1 MTYEARLEIGVDS
14 RGAERDVNRLD
25 DSLEKVERSGN
36 RADKSTRNF
45 GKGAKSTAV
54 DLNKLRVAAVGLVGA
69 IGGVAAIRSIVRAS
83 DTYTELR
90 SQLRLVT
97 DSQEELNQV
106 YEQTFRLAQDTRQDL
121 EGTVNL
127 YARLARSTDT
137 LELSNKDL
145 LTITRAV
152 NQSFV
157 ISGASAEEAAGA
169 VRQLSQGMA
178 SGTLRGEEL
187 NSVMENSPRLARA
200 IADQL
205 GVTIG
210 ELRQLGADGEITAEA
225 ISTALIGA
233 ADDIEREF
241 QTMERTVGQA
251 MQQLRNDLTNTFGRT
266 DTSEFVTAIDELRE
280 IVTDPG
286 FQQSMVTLASGV
298 AKLTGVM
305 AEGTSAVVDFTK
317 WLGEELAATIHGV
330 AGDDLVRLSD
340 RITDLRKEISE
351 LEGAQQ
357 AGRGRGGVSMRL
369 SELRGELSQLVGQY
383 ESAIQAQERLFL
395 GGGSNTVAGAQSTP
409 QGDGGASGGGESSPK
424 VAAAKAES
432 AELDLLVDAAWAR
445 TEQYR
450 EAYELDVQYAQ
461 EKADRLKQIEQERID
476 FQRQVGSELL
486 TFTQQQLSIT
496 TGMLAT
502 AGKKNSDLYKT
513 LVAIQRAAAI
523 PSMIIAT
530 EEAATKALAWGA
542 GGPAGVALASTIR
555 GLGYASVG
563 IAGAQVF
570 QGSFNGGGYTGNGI
584 RAGGVD
590 GMGGFPAILH
600 PNETVVDHSKG
611 QSMGANVTVNM
622 VEDASK
628 AGQVQ
633 QRQTD
638 EGTLI
643 TAFVSNIR
651 NDGAMARALEQT
663 YGVKRVGT

>member
-36 RADKSTRNF
+36 RADKSTRKF

-97 DSQEELNQV
+97 ESQEELNQV

-137 LELSNKDL
+137 LKLSNEDL

-233 ADDIEREF
+233 ADDIGREF

-305 AEGTSAVVDFTK
+305 AKGTSAVVDFTK

-340 RITDLRKEISE
+340 RMADINEEIE
-351 LEGAQQ
+351 RLQGA
-357 AGRGRGGVSMRL
+357 RGP
-369 SELRGELSQLVGQY
+369 EWGELDRVKELKAELAGL
-383 ESAIQAQERLFL
+383 QAQYDAALNSQVKLAAGPVELDPI
-395 GGGSNTVAGAQSTP
+395 TVSAGASP
-409 QGDGGASGGGESSPK
+409 DSGGASPK
-424 VAAAKAES
+424 VKAAQEES
-432 AELDLLVDAAWAR
+432 AELDMLVDAAWAR

-450 EAYELDVQYAQ
+450 LAHEMDVQHAQ
-461 EKADRLKQIEQERID
+461 EKADRIKEIEQERVDSQKQI
-476 FQRQVGSELL
+476 GSELL

-496 TGMLAT
+496 TNMLAT

-530 EEAATKALAWGA
+530 EDAATKALAWGG
-542 GGPAGVALASTIR
+542 GGPAGIALSNTVR
-555 GLGYASVG
+555 SLGYASVG

-643 TAFVSNIR
+643 TAFVANIR
-651 NDGAMARALEQT
+651 NDGDAARVLQQT
-663 YGVKRVGT
+663 YGMKRVGT